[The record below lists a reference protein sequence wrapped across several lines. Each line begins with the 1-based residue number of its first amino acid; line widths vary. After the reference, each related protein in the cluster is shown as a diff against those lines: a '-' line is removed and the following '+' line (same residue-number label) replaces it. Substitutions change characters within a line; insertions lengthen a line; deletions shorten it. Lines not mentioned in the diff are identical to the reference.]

1 MDAASYEAQAAQ
13 ATGKDY
19 RKLVVLAILHMAQY
33 FPAGLA
39 GAAIPFLFRK
49 EGLPLEMFWL
59 LAIPGYTR
67 FLKWAMALV
76 VDNFGN
82 RRIGR
87 RKSWIIPCTLIGA
100 LSYAVLALFPPSLT
114 LVHVIVGILLFKS
127 FVMAA
132 QDIAVDAYAA
142 ESMTD
147 EERPLGTSLINFLGG
162 VAGTI
167 GTGAVI
173 LVDLFGWETTMIA
186 ASAMLIL
193 AALPAVLRKEPPPP
207 EATQK
212 AEERGERPSLV
223 TAFRR
228 KDSAFILPFMF
239 LFGFGASFLGS
250 MIPPFWADRGLSTTE
265 YGVLSAI
272 GVAAGGALAATVM
285 PWLVG
290 KLGLRR
296 TATIGLAVVPLQA
309 LMYFTFNEMENLPDW
324 PVLIGTYVLAAF
336 GVALYSYAAS
346 ISRFRWASKA
356 QAGTDYALQSSIW
369 NLGVSA
375 AASVSGFVVASLGWS
390 LFFPVAA
397 ATICAGGLFY
407 LIGFNRI
414 ERLVQERELAEIQD

>member
-1 MDAASYEAQAAQ
+1 MEAAAYEARAAAAS
-13 ATGKDY
+13 GKDY
-19 RKLVVLAILHMAQY
+19 RKLVVLAVLHMAQY
-33 FPAGLA
+33 FPAAFA
-39 GAAIPFLFRK
+39 GTAIPFLFRK

-59 LAIPGYTR
+59 LALPGYTR

-76 VDNFGN
+76 VDNFGS

-100 LSYAVLALFPPSLT
+100 ASYALLALFPPSLT
-114 LVHVIVGILLFKS
+114 LLHIIVGILIFKS

-162 VAGTI
+162 VAGTL

-173 LVDLFGWETTMIA
+173 VVEMFGWELTMIA
-186 ASAMLIL
+186 ASAMLII

-207 EATQK
+207 EATQRRE
-212 AEERGERPSLV
+212 ARGERPSLL
-223 TAFRR
+223 TAFKR
-228 KDSAFILPFMF
+228 KDSAFILPFLF

-250 MIPPFWADRGLSTTE
+250 MVPPFWADKGLSLTE
-265 YGVLSAI
+265 YGTLSAI
-272 GVAAGGALAATVM
+272 GVAAGGALAATAI

-290 KLGLRR
+290 RLGLRR
-296 TATIGLAVVPLQA
+296 TGTIGLSVVPLQA
-309 LMYFTFNEMENLPDW
+309 FMYFTFSEMENLPIW
-324 PVLIGTYVLAAF
+324 PVLIGSYVLAAF
-336 GVALYSYAAS
+336 GVSLYSYAAS

-375 AASVSGFVVASLGWS
+375 AASVSGFVAASLGWS
-390 LFFPVAA
+390 LFFPIAA
-397 ATICAGGLFY
+397 ATICVGGLFY
-407 LIGFNRI
+407 LILFNRI
-414 ERLVQERELAEIQD
+414 ERLVQERELTEIQD